1 MFSPGQIVFALL
13 FILVFVLVM
22 IRMYRK
28 DREWHKKQYKG
39 AGWVLVFFILFIG
52 LLLLLKSWLRP

>member
-28 DREWHKKQYKG
+28 DRQWLGKQYQG
-39 AGWVLVFFILFIG
+39 TGWILVVFIG
-52 LLLLLKSWLRP
+52 FIALLLLLKYFLR